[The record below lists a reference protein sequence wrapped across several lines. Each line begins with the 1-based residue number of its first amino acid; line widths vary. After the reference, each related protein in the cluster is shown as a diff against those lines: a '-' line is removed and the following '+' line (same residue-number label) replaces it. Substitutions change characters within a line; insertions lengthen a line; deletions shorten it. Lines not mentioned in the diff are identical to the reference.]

1 MPALIRT
8 SAHVAALDPVSG
20 FGLMACPPPS
30 GDVLAF
36 GSSLHWSDFEVL
48 ALRLDSLGWE
58 VVEDFDGLPAS
69 AGHLP
74 DGRQLLSLAAVAP
87 IDARTDDARLV
98 DVAHEVMSAL
108 MAA

>member
-1 MPALIRT
+1 MPAVIRT
-8 SAHVAALDPVSG
+8 TAHVAALDPVSG
-20 FGLMACPPPS
+20 FGLMACPAS
-30 GDVLAF
+30 GDVTAF
-36 GSSLHWSDFEVL
+36 GSSLHWSDFEAL
-48 ALRLDSLGWE
+48 ALHLDSIGWE